1 MRTKMETRSLGEE
14 RSTYNTNS
22 SVRQMRQQTPAS
34 KRMKGSSG
42 NATGAV
48 ALGLLAG
55 AAAGAI
61 AGILMAPDK
70 GTATRKK
77 VSDSASKWGDQLSK
91 GYSATK
97 SKVESWTGK
106 KEPYKNP
113 NLSKNQPG
121 STTAGSST
129 TGAGGTTASTGA
141 NKNWDDTEVNRMIN
155 DSRKTPGL

>member
-14 RSTYNTNS
+14 RSTYTTNS
-22 SVRQMRQQTPAS
+22 SVRQMRQQNAMDR
-34 KRMKGSSG
+34 KAKGG
-42 NATGAV
+42 TATGAV

-70 GTATRKK
+70 GAATRKK
-77 VSDSASKWGDQLSK
+77 VTDSASKWGDQLSK

-121 STTAGSST
+121 STSMGASST
-129 TGAGGTTASTGA
+129 ATGATGTTAGA
-141 NKNWDDTEVNRMIN
+141 NKNWDDAEVNRMIN
-155 DSRKTPGL
+155 DSRRTPGL